1 MTYMKLVEDLLPERA
16 DRTCLVRSLL
26 LTCRICQ
33 EAACGVGITSMTSA
47 LRCACNGQDGS

>member
-1 MTYMKLVEDLLPERA
+1 VTYMKLVEDLLPERA